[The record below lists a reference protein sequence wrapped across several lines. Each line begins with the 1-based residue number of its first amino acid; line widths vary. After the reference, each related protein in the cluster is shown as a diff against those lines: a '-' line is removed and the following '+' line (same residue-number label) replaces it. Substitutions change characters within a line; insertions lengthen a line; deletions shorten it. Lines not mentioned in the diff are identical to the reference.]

1 MSKNDIETIC
11 CILEK
16 EFSVFNETE
25 LLYENCYQL
34 LVAILLSAQAQ
45 DVVVNKVTDTLFKI
59 VKKPEDAIEF
69 GFEKINNCIKMI
81 NHHNT
86 KAKHIV
92 ELSEKIVN
100 EFNGKIPDNFN
111 DLVSLPGV
119 GRKTANL
126 FLSLVYKKPYI
137 AVDTHVFRVSNRL
150 GIVDAK
156 NTVETEK
163 QLMKKTP
170 VKRYRD
176 INSLFIPFGRKY
188 CKSHYPKCA
197 QCPLKTHCKKYNTSL
212 KDE

>member
-11 CILEK
+11 RILEQ
-16 EFSVFNETE
+16 EFSVVNETE
-25 LLYENCYQL
+25 LLYENSYQL

-45 DVVVNKVTDTLFKI
+45 DVVVNKATDVLFKKI
-59 VKKPEDAIEF
+59 KAPKDAIKL
-69 GFEKINNCIKMI
+69 GCEKINDCIKMI

-86 KAKHIV
+86 KAKHIF
-92 ELSEKIVN
+92 ELSEKIIN
-100 EFNGKIPDNFN
+100 EFNSKIPDNFD
-111 DLVSLPGV
+111 DLVKLPGV

-126 FLSLVYKKPYI
+126 FLSLAYKKPYI

-150 GIVDAK
+150 GIVEAK
-156 NTVETEK
+156 NAFETEK
-163 QLMKKTP
+163 QLMQKAP

-188 CKSHYPKCA
+188 CKSQHPQCA
-197 QCPLKTHCKKYNTSL
+197 RCPLKTCCKKYNTSL